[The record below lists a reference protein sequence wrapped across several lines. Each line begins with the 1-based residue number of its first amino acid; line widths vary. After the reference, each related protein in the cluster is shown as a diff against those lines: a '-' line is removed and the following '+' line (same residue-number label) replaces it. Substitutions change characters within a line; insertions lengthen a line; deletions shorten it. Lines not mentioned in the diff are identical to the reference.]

1 MNNKIIKLFILP
13 TFLTLGSCTSLP
25 TVSDIVPQIHLPSVD
40 SHAMPNGKDIQ
51 QANSYL
57 KAGRRREAASA
68 YFAASKNYRSP
79 ERERLILQAAELSAF
94 IKDTELTQYYLS
106 PINYAALSKENK
118 VRYRYSQAQLALN
131 DKNYRETLR
140 ILPQRV
146 NGLPVGLAEKIL
158 KSRMIA
164 AQSSADKLAIVQEL
178 VLQENT
184 LSEPFQIKANN
195 NRIWNHVLLMSKE
208 ELNKGRKT
216 IGHTTIKGWLE
227 LGYLVN
233 TLKSTK
239 EITPVFRMKLTNWQR
254 HYPSHPGN
262 EKVAQL
268 LNYQP
273 TASATPYLGTVKP
286 SKKQ

>member
-1 MNNKIIKLFILP
+1 M
-13 TFLTLGSCTSLP
+13 P
-25 TVSDIVPQIHLPSVD
+25 TVSDIVPQIRLPSVD
-40 SHAMPNGKDIQ
+40 SHAMPSGKDIQ
-51 QANSYL
+51 QANSHL
-57 KAGRRREAASA
+57 KAGRRREAAST

-94 IKDTELTQYYLS
+94 IKDSALTQHYLA
-106 PINYAALSKENK
+106 PINYATLNKENK

-146 NGLPVGLAEKIL
+146 NGLPIGLAEKIL

-184 LSEPFQIKANN
+184 LSESYQIKANN
-195 NRIWNHVLLMSKE
+195 NRIWNHVLLMQSG
-208 ELNKGRKT
+208 ELDKGRKT
-216 IGHTTIKGWLE
+216 ISHPIIKGWLE
-227 LGYLVN
+227 LGHLVN
-233 TLKSTK
+233 SLKTTK
-239 EITPVFRMKLTNWQR
+239 KITPIFRIKLADWQR
-254 HYPSHPGN
+254 HYPAHPGN
-262 EKVAQL
+262 AKVVQL

-273 TASATPYLGTVKP
+273 AAKVTPYLGGVKP
-286 SKKQ
+286 SKS

>member
-1 MNNKIIKLFILP
+1 MNNKIIKFLILP
-13 TFLTLGSCTSLP
+13 ISLTLGACTSLP
-25 TVSDIVPQIHLPSVD
+25 TVSDIVPQIRLPGVD
-40 SHAMPNGKDIQ
+40 SHAMPTGKGIQ
-51 QANSYL
+51 QANNYL
-57 KAGRRREAASA
+57 QEGRRREAASA

-94 IKDTELTQYYLS
+94 IKDSELTYRYLA
-106 PINYAALSKENK
+106 PINYATLNKENK
-118 VRYRYSQAQLALN
+118 MRYRYSQAQLALN
-131 DKNYRETLR
+131 DRNYRETLR

-184 LSEPFQIKANN
+184 LAEPYQIKANN

-208 ELNKGRKT
+208 ELDKGRKI

-239 EITPVFRMKLTNWQR
+239 KITPVFRMKLANWQR
-254 HYPSHPGN
+254 HHPSHPGN
-262 EKVAQL
+262 EKAIQL

-273 TASATPYLGTVKP
+273 AAKTRPYLGTVKP
-286 SKKQ
+286 SKS